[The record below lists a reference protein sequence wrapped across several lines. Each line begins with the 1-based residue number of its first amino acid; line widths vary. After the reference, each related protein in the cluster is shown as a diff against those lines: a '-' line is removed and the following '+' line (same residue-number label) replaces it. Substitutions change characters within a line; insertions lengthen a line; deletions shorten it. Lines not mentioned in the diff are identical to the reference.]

1 VSTFDLPFYIRLN
14 SVLMLNVSNL
24 QDVGKEAVY
33 DVIVTARVNNSTGVG
48 RAYTRITLTNGE

>member
-1 VSTFDLPFYIRLN
+1 MSTFDLPFYIRLN

-33 DVIVTARVNNSTGVG
+33 DLIVTARVNNSTG
-48 RAYTRITLTNGE
+48 RAYTRITLMNGE

>member
-1 VSTFDLPFYIRLN
+1 MSTFDLPFYIRLN

-33 DVIVTARVNNSTGVG
+33 DLIVTARVNNSTG